1 MAFIMPL
8 IESFG
13 GEMTRADHRWLALIL
28 IIAAFIRLS
37 FILVADPAPNLSGGD
52 VGWYLDKGRL
62 LVANKLDHPVQTGPT
77 FLVYVGVVQN
87 LIPDPLVAMRD
98 SLPFWSPHPTPTLAS
113 QSRTVTTLRLLN
125 LLWHSILIVAVYS
138 LGKRYFSSGTARLA
152 ALVTAISPAFV
163 IEASLPLTESLF
175 FALIFGALA
184 IYAQNQDRPSARAL
198 IGVGVLIGLA
208 TLTRVVTLLFPVVIV
223 VHLVWL
229 HGWRQ
234 GGRWALI
241 LAAAFC
247 LTLSSWTV
255 YNLYRWN
262 RFIIG
267 GEGLTAFAWMGV
279 TGVTDPYAIDQQIG
293 EAAHT
298 EQRDQAFIE
307 GFLGTLFKDLPG
319 WIRMRLSNLFDAALQ
334 PHNTVYFPGESL
346 KALASE
352 WLRTDRSI
360 GGLISLSEG
369 DAFWPKLALYGF
381 HLWAWGAGL
390 LGLIILPLRR
400 TLRPRLPLY
409 GFIVYILAVHTVILA
424 IPRYLFPIEP
434 ALYLFGAGFTA
445 ALWQRREKTQSHKNI
460 RETA

>member
-1 MAFIMPL
+1 
-8 IESFG
+8 
-13 GEMTRADHRWLALIL
+13 MTRADHRWLALIL

-62 LVANKLDHPVQTGPT
+62 LVSNKLDHPVQTGPI

-87 LIPDPLVAMRD
+87 LISDPLVSMRALL
-98 SLPFWSPHPTPTLAS
+98 SFWSPQPAPTLAS
-113 QSRTVTTLRLLN
+113 QSPTVTTLRLLN
-125 LLWHSILIVAVYS
+125 LLWHSILIAAVYH
-138 LGKRYFSSGTARLA
+138 LGKRYFSSGPARLA

-163 IEASLPLTESLF
+163 IESSLPLTESLF
-175 FALIFGALA
+175 LALIFGALA
-184 IYAQNQDRPSARAL
+184 IYAQNQDRPQARSL

-223 VHLVWL
+223 THLVWL

-241 LAAAFC
+241 LAAAFG
-247 LTLSSWTV
+247 LTLSTWTA

-279 TGVTDPYAIDQQIG
+279 TGVTDPYAIDSQIG

-307 GFLGTLFKDLPG
+307 GFLGTLVNDLPG
-319 WIRMRLSNLFDAALQ
+319 WIKTRLSNLFEAAVQ

-346 KALASE
+346 KSLAAE
-352 WLRTDRSI
+352 WLRTDRSV
-360 GGLISLSEG
+360 GGLIKLSEG

-390 LGLIILPLRR
+390 LGLILPFRR

-409 GFIVYILAVHTVILA
+409 GFIIYILAVHTVILA

-434 ALYLFGAGFTA
+434 ALYLFGAEFTA
-445 ALWQRREKTQSHKNI
+445 ALWQRRRIVRPHEGI
-460 RETA
+460 RLRGRQ